1 MKNLEDLME
10 IAENYVKQT
19 VNENTV
25 QTTGDLLITPNGKV
39 IKGNIFNFSNEG
51 TLFHYIYRNNNV
63 ELTLI

>member
-10 IAENYVKQT
+10 IAENHIKKT
-19 VNENTV
+19 VNKNTV
-25 QTTGDLLITPNGKV
+25 QTGDLLITPNGKV

>member
-1 MKNLEDLME
+1 ME
-10 IAENYVKQT
+10 IAENYVKKT

-25 QTTGDLLITPNGKV
+25 QTTGDLLITKNGKV
-39 IKGNIFNFSNEG
+39 ITGNILPLADEG